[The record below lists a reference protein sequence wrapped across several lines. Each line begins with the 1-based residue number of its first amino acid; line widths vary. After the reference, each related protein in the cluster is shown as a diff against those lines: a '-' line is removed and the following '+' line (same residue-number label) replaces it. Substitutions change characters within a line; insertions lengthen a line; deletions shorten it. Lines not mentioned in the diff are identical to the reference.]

1 MRIDRLRLAEAEFLR
16 AYPEGFAS
24 PELAAIGKRHR
35 IDRRTEEARTA
46 LSEARFSR
54 QSAVLEAIVKLVSR
68 SSMVSL
74 FEKPRFRDL
83 VRGLSRDERAWLAEG
98 FRALLHG
105 DAESGFNQVLDLLVA
120 HQLGK
125 WSLITIVPFYLRPE
139 TELFVKPTT
148 TRNILRFLE
157 LEGLVYQPR
166 PLWAFYAGYRA
177 AIDAC
182 KLQVDPRLS
191 INNAAFT
198 GFLMMVLQDAR

>member
-16 AYPEGFAS
+16 AYPEAFAS

-35 IDRRTEEARTA
+35 IQRRTEEARAA
-46 LSEARFSR
+46 LAEARFGR
-54 QSAVLEAIVKLVSR
+54 HSAVLEAIVKLVSR

-83 VRGLSRDERAWLAEG
+83 VHGLSRDDRAWLAEG

-105 DAESGFNQVLDLLVA
+105 DAERGFNQVLDLLVA

-157 LEGLVYQPR
+157 LEELVYRPR
-166 PLWAFYAGYRA
+166 PSWAFYAGYRA